1 MRFHCLGIQHTVT
14 SKEYVACAFTQ
25 KVLKFCSMMTLRG
38 HTVIHYGN
46 EDSDVE
52 CTEHVTVLSR
62 TEYQKTYGTHDFRS
76 KLFKFDQ
83 HDDAYNTFNSN
94 AIREINTRKQP
105 GDFLLAFWGSGHQ
118 DICNGAGEGIKVVE
132 PGIGYPYGHFAEY
145 KIFES
150 YAMYHSYTKL
160 DRVGHCC
167 DLDTWSKEAVI
178 PNYFEPSDFVS
189 EVVPVKDRSD
199 YFLFVGR
206 IGSAKGVN
214 LAVQMCERI
223 GVRLKIAGQN
233 AEDGLKDV
241 NMWPPPSHVE
251 LVGHID
257 VEQKK
262 HLMAY
267 AKAVI
272 CMSTFTEPFC
282 GVHVEAMMSG
292 TPVITA
298 DWGAFTE
305 FNIHGLTGFRCRTLD
320 QMVDAGRR
328 IHEIEPLACRKWAM
342 DNFSTER
349 VADMYEAFFMGKMTP
364 VIGSQ
369 TSRRVA
375 VWCESKWALGRIG
388 KAIQKYIPNVDMYD
402 WCVMQDNN
410 KLWIEEKWRDYDSII
425 SNTTLLTLD
434 KLYGINPSDD
444 MLRRFVIVAHF
455 PRFQGM
461 NYFKES
467 LENYVEG
474 PRYAGVSHETC
485 QEMKKFGVKAPMFC
499 PFGADT
505 DVFPWTHKITGPI
518 RRLGIIGGKDR
529 TESWAAHQEYITNK
543 GLDMFSNICQRGNYE
558 PVYIHGKNDIPPH
571 ELYSDIDALICCS
584 EIEGGPLGIFEAASC
599 GVPVLTRR
607 VGNVKDV
614 KGIATFETVDD
625 ALEQLKTW
633 NENLDALYDYT
644 RQVTLEVRVH
654 WSMRTLLKNYL
665 VPILSDSVMNIH
677 LEKISEIVKASG
689 EKLEG
694 NVYGW
699 DKYDEHENEMFLNKR
714 LNLINYSR
722 NTTSILEIGF
732 NAGHSCLLYLT
743 SNPTST
749 IQLFDLGNHK
759 YTQPCFEYL
768 QSQFPGRLEIIY
780 GDSRVTLPKFVSE
793 NIGKKFSLVHI
804 DGGHTEDVVRSDIL
818 NVMHFCSGQT
828 VVISDDDDHPH
839 IAKLN
844 RHFFTKDD
852 QALESRHQYVGRVR

>member
-1 MRFHCLGIQHTVT
+1 
-14 SKEYVACAFTQ
+14 
-25 KVLKFCSMMTLRG
+25 
-38 HTVIHYGN
+38 
-46 EDSDVE
+46 
-52 CTEHVTVLSR
+52 
-62 TEYQKTYGTHDFRS
+62 
-76 KLFKFDQ
+76 
-83 HDDAYNTFNSN
+83 
-94 AIREINTRKQP
+94 
-105 GDFLLAFWGSGHQ
+105 
-118 DICNGAGEGIKVVE
+118 
-132 PGIGYPYGHFAEY
+132 
-145 KIFES
+145 
-150 YAMYHSYTKL
+150 
-160 DRVGHCC
+160 
-167 DLDTWSKEAVI
+167 
-178 PNYFEPSDFVS
+178 
-189 EVVPVKDRSD
+189 
-199 YFLFVGR
+199 
-206 IGSAKGVN
+206 
-214 LAVQMCERI
+214 
-223 GVRLKIAGQN
+223 
-233 AEDGLKDV
+233 
-241 NMWPPPSHVE
+241 
-251 LVGHID
+251 
-257 VEQKK
+257 
-262 HLMAY
+262 
-267 AKAVI
+267 
-272 CMSTFTEPFC
+272 
-282 GVHVEAMMSG
+282 
-292 TPVITA
+292 
-298 DWGAFTE
+298 
-305 FNIHGLTGFRCRTLD
+305 
-320 QMVDAGRR
+320 
-328 IHEIEPLACRKWAM
+328 
-342 DNFSTER
+342 
-349 VADMYEAFFMGKMTP
+349 MGKMTP

-375 VWCESKWALGRIG
+375 VSWESKWALGRIG

-402 WCVMQDNN
+402 WSVMQDNN

-444 MLRRFVIVAHF
+444 MLRRFVIIAHF

-499 PFGADT
+499 PVGADT

-722 NTTSILEIGF
+722 NASSILEIGF